1 MSRLRGVGR
10 VGSVVLLALVLAGP
24 ASGQVVDIDRANL
37 PPAALSRVSSV
48 NVRSADLRDVFRAV
62 ASDAGLNLVVD
73 DRIERR
79 VTVGLDDLSAID
91 AVVFLAEEH
100 GLSVVQTGSVFRVR
114 LPEPL
119 PPGPLRISATAGDRI
134 TADLDGAPVEAVARR
149 LTEVT
154 GINVTLAPGTRGPVS
169 AFVQDVPFPTAL
181 VALFESN
188 GFVVR
193 ERDGLTLVEPGFA
206 AQDSTG
212 VRGPATSFGVEVGDD
227 GLFALDLRGADVAQ
241 AVREIGR
248 RSTSGSVVTY
258 TLPQGRRVTV
268 RASGLTLAEALQA
281 VLRGTG
287 ASFRQ
292 EGSILVV
299 GTREQD
305 GIEATRLL
313 PLGYV
318 RVADVFERI
327 PPAVSEG
334 LVVQPVPEQ
343 NAVLVTGPNDRIA
356 GVEAFLAAVDTPA
369 PQIFIEALVVDYLD
383 TDVFEAGLTLGRGL
397 VGTDEEGE
405 RLPTGYVLNSDGSV
419 VYAGDGDD
427 ATDIVDGIT
436 DLLGVQNLGRLP
448 DDFYFRLRLLAEE
461 GKVEVRSRP
470 QIATLNGNTAS
481 IAVGTTQY
489 FVLNTTTPIV
499 GGNQA
504 FQQVSQQFETIE
516 ANVSLT
522 ITPFVG
528 PGGEITAT
536 IVPEFSQPVG
546 TFTVDD
552 EGRITSG
559 PTIST
564 RIVESTVR
572 LRDGETIVLG
582 GLVEDR
588 DVVTDRKI
596 PILGDIP
603 LLGRLFR
610 TRVRDR
616 ERSELVI
623 YLTPTVFY
631 GDGRDASRWRGVV
644 DRQNLQGEG
653 DIDRD
658 APVLPEAGTSEA
670 GTSEAPGTAAPEAV
684 DGGQR

>member
-1 MSRLRGVGR
+1 MGR